1 MGNSKKFFDGI
12 SENSGPSRG
21 IADITSVP
29 EPEDDTPSAEEMI
42 DALYFVLTKRLDEI
56 EAKIE
61 SILEHVKK

>member
-29 EPEDDTPSAEEMI
+29 EPEEDTPSAEEMI
-42 DALYFVLTKRLDEI
+42 DALYFILTNRLNEI

-61 SILEHVKK
+61 SILEYVKK